1 MCYGT
6 IKNRHGQVV
15 QMIASYP
22 KLQIFRVER
31 ANSIAF
37 ATIPP

>member
-1 MCYGT
+1 
-6 IKNRHGQVV
+6 
-15 QMIASYP
+15 MIASYP

-37 ATIPP
+37 ATIPPWFYRFL